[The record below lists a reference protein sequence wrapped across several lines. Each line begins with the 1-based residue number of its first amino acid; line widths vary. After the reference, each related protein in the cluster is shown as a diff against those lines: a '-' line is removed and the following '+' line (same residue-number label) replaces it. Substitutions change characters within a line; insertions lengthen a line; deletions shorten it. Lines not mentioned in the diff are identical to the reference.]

1 MKWKKSS
8 KNFKNVNFN
17 FLGTTKL
24 YNQMHSYTHFL
35 PTVRGDPNAA
45 TTSDVLLT
53 GNSIG
58 FSLSNIIIR
67 EKTKGILFWRAEY
80 YRRLFK
86 KKSHFDI
93 NKIWVGTSTDSVVCI
108 LLHFFPVCLK
118 TFKPLFTKY
127 VDLHIYLFDKH
138 SNLFYILCSTNKT
151 WVISMIIYRFH
162 FNNQLFFL
170 FNSNTC

>member
-35 PTVRGDPNAA
+35 PTVCGDPNAA

-53 GNSIG
+53 GNSID

-86 KKSHFDI
+86 KNPTMTFRAGS
-93 NKIWVGTSTDSVVCI
+93 G
-108 LLHFFPVCLK
+108 HFFHGAGRVSGL
-118 TFKPLFTKY
+118 
-127 VDLHIYLFDKH
+127 
-138 SNLFYILCSTNKT
+138 
-151 WVISMIIYRFH
+151 RFWLGSGSGYWKCPRV
-162 FNNQLFFL
+162 NYGP
-170 FNSNTC
+170 